1 MRLRSLVLAAL
12 AGSTILGLATAARAD
27 DDDRGRWGLNF
38 SFGPGFVAA
47 PPPPAY
53 YAPPPRAY
61 YYRPPP
67 AYYAPP
73 PPPYYAAPVYAAPW
87 GRGDDDD
94 EGD

>member
-1 MRLRSLVLAAL
+1 MRIRSLLL
-12 AGSTILGLATAARAD
+12 AGVAGAMILGLAGTARAD
-27 DDDRGRWGLNF
+27 DDDRGHWGLRF
-38 SFGPGFVAA
+38 SFGPGYVA
-47 PPPPAY
+47 PRPAY
-53 YAPPPRAY
+53 YAPPPRPY

-67 AYYAPP
+67 VYYAPPP

>member
-12 AGSTILGLATAARAD
+12 AGGAILGVATAARAD
-27 DDDRGRWGLNF
+27 DDDFGHWGLSF
-38 SFGPGFVAA
+38 SFGPGYVAA
-47 PPPPAY
+47 PPPAY
-53 YAPPPRAY
+53 YAPPPRPY

-67 AYYAPP
+67 VYYAPPP
-73 PPPYYAAPVYAAPW
+73 PPPYYAAPVYSAPW